1 MKNILVAIDFEGGAI
16 LLIDKAN
23 ELAEKFGSKIW
34 VIHVAAPD
42 PEFVGIEIGPQSERD
57 FRATELR
64 SEHRTVQHYTSMLKK
79 KGIKAEGLLIQG
91 ATVDTIVEE
100 SYKLKIDLIIIGH
113 HKHGFLYKT
122 FAGNTDAALIK
133 KSKVP
138 VMIMP
143 LG

>member
-23 ELAEKFGSKIW
+23 ELAEKFGSKVW
-34 VIHVAAPD
+34 VVHVAAPD
-42 PEFVGIEIGPQSERD
+42 PEFVGIEIGPPSVRE
-57 FRATELR
+57 FRAKELR
-64 SEHRTVQHYTSMLKK
+64 GEHRTIQHYTSMLNE
-79 KGIKAEGLLIQG
+79 KGIKAEGLLIPG

-100 SYKLKIDLIIIGH
+100 SFKLNIDLIIIGH

-122 FAGNTDAALIK
+122 FAGNTDASLIK

-138 VMIMP
+138 VLIIP
-143 LG
+143 L

>member
-1 MKNILVAIDFEGGAI
+1 MKNILVAIDFEGGA
-16 LLIDKAN
+16 LSLIDKAN

-34 VIHVAAPD
+34 VMHVAAPD

-64 SEHRTVQHYTSMLKK
+64 SEHRTVQLYTSMLKK

-100 SYKLKIDLIIIGH
+100 SFKLDIDLIIIGH
-113 HKHGFLYKT
+113 NKHGFLYKT
-122 FAGNTDAALIK
+122 FAGNTDAALIR